1 MTEVSGTSRL
11 HPWIA
16 ASTLLSLGT
25 ACSLIEGGT
34 PSDGGSPM
42 DDGTPIIDA
51 SSTDAG
57 IPIGDGSATDGGDD
71 GSAPDGANPFDA
83 AFASPNVVGLGK
95 AGDFAILTKTGITNA
110 PTSVITGDLGVS
122 PGPASY
128 ITGFPLTP
136 DVSNVFSTSPQ
147 IVGKVYASDYAAP
160 SPSKLI
166 AAIGDMQGAF
176 NEAAGR
182 TPDAVELGAGNIGGM
197 TLTRGVYKWS
207 SGLLIPTNV
216 TLTGSATDVWIFQI
230 AQGLT
235 LSSAKSVF
243 LTGGALPKN
252 VFWDVS
258 GAIELGTGSH
268 FEGIVLAKTAIALR
282 TGASFKGRL
291 LAQTAVTID
300 SATIVQ
306 SAP

>member
-1 MTEVSGTSRL
+1 MTHVRATF
-11 HPWIA
+11 
-16 ASTLLSLGT
+16 TLLSLCA
-25 ACSLIEGGT
+25 ACGLQEGSTGGGAT
-34 PSDGGSPM
+34 DGGGPI
-42 DDGTPIIDA
+42 DGA
-51 SSTDAG
+51 SSTDVGA
-57 IPIGDGSATDGGDD
+57 PTADGSATDAGSPIDD
-71 GSAPDGANPFDA
+71 GSSSDA
-83 AFASPNVVGLGK
+83 AYASPPIVNLGK
-95 AGDFAILTKTGITNA
+95 AGTFAILTKAGITNA

-147 IVGKVYASDYAAP
+147 IVGKVYASDYASP
-160 SPSKLI
+160 SPSNLI
-166 AAIGDMQGAF
+166 AAIGDMQSAF

-182 TPDAVELGAGNIGGM
+182 TPDVVELGAGDIGGM
-197 TLTRGVYKWS
+197 TLTRGVYGWS
-207 SGLLIPTNV
+207 SGLLVPTSV

-235 LSSAKSVF
+235 VSSATSIF

-300 SATIVQ
+300 SSTIVQ